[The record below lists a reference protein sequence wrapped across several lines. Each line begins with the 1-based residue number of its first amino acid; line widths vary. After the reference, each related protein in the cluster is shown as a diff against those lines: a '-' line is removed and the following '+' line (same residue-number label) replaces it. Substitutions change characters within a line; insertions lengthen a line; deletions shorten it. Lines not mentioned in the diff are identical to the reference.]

1 MHDQPHDR
9 LHGNAHNSYPRPG
22 HNNPPTEH
30 LHSHT
35 LGDAGRERREE
46 IQALAASLLEGFR
59 NAADKTSFLRMA
71 GIPLRLKGDGGLA
84 LHLVDVAIA
93 SNYQVGTASPGFAT
107 REISYLPFPG
117 ELVTA
122 RERMVLTYV
131 SLTRPSDR
139 DLVDLIAE
147 RLTARMPGG

>member
-1 MHDQPHDR
+1 MHDHPHDR
-9 LHGNAHNSYPRPG
+9 SHGHPHNPYARPG
-22 HNNPPTEH
+22 HNNPPAEH

-35 LGDAGRERREE
+35 HGDAGRERRED

-71 GIPLRLKGDGGLA
+71 GIPFRLKGDDGLA

-93 SNYQVGTASPGFAT
+93 SNYQVGTASPGFGT

-131 SLTRPSDR
+131 SLTQRSDR
-139 DLVDLIAE
+139 DLVDVIAE
-147 RLTARMPGG
+147 RFAPKSGLE

>member
-1 MHDQPHDR
+1 
-9 LHGNAHNSYPRPG
+9 
-22 HNNPPTEH
+22 
-30 LHSHT
+30 LHSHI

-71 GIPLRLKGDGGLA
+71 GIPFRLKGDDGLA
-84 LHLVDVAIA
+84 LHLVDVAFA

-107 REISYLPFPG
+107 REISYLRFPG

-131 SLTRPSDR
+131 SLTRRSDR
-139 DLVDLIAE
+139 DLVDLRAE
-147 RLTARMPGG
+147 RLTARMMGG